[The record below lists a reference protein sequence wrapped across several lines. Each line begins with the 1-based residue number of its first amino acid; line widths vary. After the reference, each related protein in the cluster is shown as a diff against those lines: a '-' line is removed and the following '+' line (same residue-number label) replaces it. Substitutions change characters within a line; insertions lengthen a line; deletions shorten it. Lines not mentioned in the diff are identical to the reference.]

1 MTVAAAPQVS
11 YWANLAN
18 SYQQLGWPFR
28 PSPEDLRLFE
38 EAVAKWAA
46 GRAAQQ
52 ISALMLGVTR
62 DIATMRWPE
71 SAELLGV
78 DKSGAMVS
86 GVWPG
91 DIPNRRS
98 GIQGDWFHLPRP
110 DASCDIVIGDGSM
123 NCVRYPG
130 AFREL
135 AASVRRVLRDDGIF
149 ILRTYVQSPNPASPD
164 ELFAAVSSEPVIDFH
179 HFKFRLLLSMQRNAR
194 EGICVSDVYR
204 CWAAQKIDR
213 DRLVA
218 ELGWRAD
225 EIDTMENYRGSG
237 TVHTFPTLDEFRDGL
252 CEVFEEPV
260 ILTPSAALGERCPI
274 LVLRP
279 RQPR

>member
-1 MTVAAAPQVS
+1 MTVAATPQVS
-11 YWANLAN
+11 YWAKLAN

-28 PSPEDLRLFE
+28 PSPEDLRMFE
-38 EAVAKWAA
+38 ETVAAWAG
-46 GRAAQQ
+46 GRDGSR

-78 DKSGAMVS
+78 DNSGAMVS
-86 GVWPG
+86 AVWPG
-91 DIPNRRS
+91 DVPNRRS

-110 DASCDIVIGDGSM
+110 ESSCDIVIGDGSM
-123 NCVRYPG
+123 NCVRYPE

-149 ILRTYVQSPNPASPD
+149 ILRSYVQSEKPETPD
-164 ELFAAVSSEPVIDFH
+164 ELFDAVFSEPVTDFH
-179 HFKFRLLLSMQRNAR
+179 RFKFRLLLSMQPNAQ
-194 EGICVSDVYR
+194 EGICVSDVHQ
-204 CWAAQKIDR
+204 CWAAQRLDR
-213 DRLVA
+213 DRLVS

-252 CEVFEEPV
+252 RELFEEPA
-260 ILTPSAALGERCPI
+260 ILRPTAALGERCPI
-274 LVLRP
+274 LVVRP
-279 RQPR
+279 RH